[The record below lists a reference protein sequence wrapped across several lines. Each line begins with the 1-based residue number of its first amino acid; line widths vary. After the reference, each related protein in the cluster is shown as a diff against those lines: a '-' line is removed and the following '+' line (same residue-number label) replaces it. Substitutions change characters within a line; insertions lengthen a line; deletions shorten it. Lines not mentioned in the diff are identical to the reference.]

1 VTRIVRYASGTGEV
15 VEIVEVTDPHKAAE
29 YKVST
34 NDELRP
40 KPGCRFKGKTA
51 IRASGRR
58 NAFIHPSAWK
68 SNPPKLAR
76 GFRGGHHVPCAGQTR
91 RTRSL
96 MERPMKSK
104 EAYPVSEDTPPTN
117 NGIPEEQTPARQD
130 VDVLLDVPELEVDRI
145 SLTVRG
151 LRAHVSIL
159 AELASLV
166 NLQVGVDARLDE
178 VNLEI
183 EGVRAKVLL
192 KVRLDEVR
200 AILNH
205 ALNTL
210 AEHPE
215 ILRALTRALNE
226 LVDGLVGSAL
236 GTLENVLGSLEVG
249 DTVDE
254 LLKGRLEDA
263 RDTLKDLLDQAGA
276 QAQEGVVGGSGG
288 AQAGSL
294 PPSAGEATP
303 EDGR

>member
-1 VTRIVRYASGTGEV
+1 MPLVQ
-15 VEIVEVTDPHKAAE
+15 
-29 YKVST
+29 
-34 NDELRP
+34 
-40 KPGCRFKGKTA
+40 GK
-51 IRASGRR
+51 RR
-58 NAFIHPSAWK
+58 S
-68 SNPPKLAR
+68 R
-76 GFRGGHHVPCAGQTR
+76 GPING
-91 RTRSL
+91 
-96 MERPMKSK
+96 K
-104 EAYPVSEDTPPTN
+104 EAYLVAEDTPPTN
-117 NGIPEEQTPARQD
+117 NDGIPQEETHARQE

-159 AELASLV
+159 AELAGLV

-178 VNLEI
+178 VELEI

-205 ALNTL
+205 ALDTL

-226 LVDGLVGSAL
+226 LVSGLVGAAL

-263 RDTLKDLLDQAGA
+263 RDTLKELLDQAGT
-276 QAQEGVVGGSGG
+276 QAQEVVGGSGEEPP
-288 AQAGSL
+288 AGSL
-294 PPSAGEATP
+294 SSSAGEPPPPETP
-303 EDGR
+303 PEED